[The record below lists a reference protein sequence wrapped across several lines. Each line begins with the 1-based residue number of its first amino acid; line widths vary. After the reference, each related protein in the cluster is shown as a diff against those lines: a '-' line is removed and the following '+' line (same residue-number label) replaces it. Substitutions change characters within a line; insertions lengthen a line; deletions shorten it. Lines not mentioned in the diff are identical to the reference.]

1 MTSNYDNPFYH
12 DNVYGHVVALL
23 QDHSAGEQ
31 GLHLDIGCGFGRMAE
46 HVRDGMG
53 REYIGFDR
61 DHEALA
67 SLTERGFAGITLD
80 LADLGAA
87 EAVIAAAVAG
97 RKVAS
102 LSMIDTLEHV
112 YNGAEILAMLRRIA
126 LDNAAVLVV
135 SVPNVTHRDVG
146 FKLAFG
152 KWDYTNTGLLDSTHV
167 RFFSDSLMHSL
178 LRSSGWHLIGEN
190 NVALDK
196 SDQHFPAL
204 HPVLAEGTPL
214 HDYLT
219 RLRDGVDRSACI
231 NQFVGAYL
239 PGPSLRDAGEAPGA
253 APFLSVVTRT
263 QGKRIDTLRDVLLCL
278 SAQTSQDFEVCVIG
292 HKLSH
297 EAQLAVERVIE
308 DTHADLRRRVRL
320 IRVDHG
326 TRTTP
331 LNVGFRASRGD
342 YVAIL
347 DDDDIVLGHWVEEFK
362 RLAAA
367 NQGRVLR
374 CANLA
379 QTWQPVKTGLGTR
392 SVRSVASFEACYP
405 AEFDFFQHLVENA
418 TPPVSLAFPRACFH
432 DLKIEFDETLTTT
445 EDWDFLMRTA
455 EVCGVAS
462 DKEITSIYR
471 KWDSA
476 ESSYT
481 VHSTEEWQTNHYA
494 IWRKLDA
501 KPILLE
507 PGSATRIRQL
517 VHDWNCRYR
526 YRGTSGPQPDPHL
539 DTTQYENA
547 LREEIYR
554 SLHSRTWRV
563 GAPMRGVAALIGRRW
578 TYPML
583 WAMNGSQLEHYLRTL
598 RSSRSW
604 RFGSWVRARMGIGR
618 A

>member
-1 MTSNYDNPFYH
+1 MSSNYDNPFYH
-12 DNVYGHVVALL
+12 DNVYGHVVRLL
-23 QDHSAGEQ
+23 QDHSAGGQ

-46 HVRDGMG
+46 HVRDHVG

-61 DHEALA
+61 DDEALA
-67 SLTERGFAGITLD
+67 SLNERGFVGIALD
-80 LADLGAA
+80 LADPVAA
-87 EAVIAAAVAG
+87 EAAITAAVAG

-102 LSMIDTLEHV
+102 LSIIDTLEHV

-126 LDNAAVLVV
+126 LNSAAVLVV
-135 SVPNVTHRDVG
+135 SVPNVAHRDVG

-152 KWDYTNTGLLDSTHV
+152 KWDYTDTGLLDITHV
-167 RFFSDSLMHSL
+167 RFFSESLVHSL
-178 LRSSGWHLIGEN
+178 LLSSGWHLIGEN
-190 NVALDK
+190 NVTLDK

-214 HDYLT
+214 HDHLA
-219 RLRDGVDRSACI
+219 RLRDGVDRCARI

-239 PGPSLRDAGEAPGA
+239 PGPSLRGA
-253 APFLSVVTRT
+253 DEVPDVAPFLSVVTRT

-297 EAQLAVERVIE
+297 EAQLAVERVID

-331 LNVGFRASRGD
+331 LNVGFRAARGN

-367 NQGRVLR
+367 NPGRVLR
-374 CANLA
+374 SANVA
-379 QTWQPVKTGLGTR
+379 QTWQPVKTGVSSR
-392 SVRSVASFEACYP
+392 SVRSIGSFEACYP
-405 AEFDFFQHLVENA
+405 VKFDFFQHLVENA

-455 EVCGVAS
+455 EICGVAS
-462 DKEITSIYR
+462 DGEITSIYR
-471 KWDSA
+471 KWDNA

-481 VHSTEEWQTNHYA
+481 AHSIEEWQTNHYA

-507 PGSATRIRQL
+507 PGSATRIRHL
-517 VHDWNCRYR
+517 VHDWNRRYLAAP
-526 YRGTSGPQPDPHL
+526 GPQPDPHL
-539 DTTQYENA
+539 DATQYENA
-547 LREEIYR
+547 LREEIHNL
-554 SLHSRTWRV
+554 LHSRTWRV
-563 GAPMRGVAALIGRRW
+563 GAPMRGLAAMAGRRW

-583 WAMNGSQLEHYLRTL
+583 WAMNGPQLERYLSTL

-604 RFGSWVRARMGIGR
+604 RFGTWVRARVGAGN

>member
-12 DNVYGHVVALL
+12 DNVYGHAVALL
-23 QDHSAGEQ
+23 QEHSGDEQ

-46 HVRDGMG
+46 QIRDRLG

-61 DHEALA
+61 DNEALG
-67 SLTERGFAGITLD
+67 SLSERGFAGVALD
-80 LADLGAA
+80 LSDPAAA
-87 EAVIAAAVAG
+87 EAAITNAVAS

-102 LSMIDTLEHV
+102 LSIIDTLEHV

-135 SVPNVTHRDVG
+135 SVPNVTHRDIG

-152 KWDYTNTGLLDSTHV
+152 KWDYTNAGLLDRTHV
-167 RFFSDSLMHSL
+167 RFFSDSLLHSL
-178 LRSSGWHLIGEN
+178 LRSSGWHQIAEH
-190 NVALDK
+190 NVKLNK

-204 HPVLAEGTPL
+204 HPALAKGTPL
-214 HDYLT
+214 HDYLIH
-219 RLRDGVDRSACI
+219 LRDGVDCSACI

-239 PGPSLRDAGEAPGA
+239 PGPSLRIVDDAPVT
-253 APFLSVVTRT
+253 APFLSVITRT

-278 SAQTSQDFEVCVIG
+278 SAQTSQDFEVCVVG
-292 HKLSH
+292 HKLSR
-297 EAQLAVERVIE
+297 EAQLAVERVID
-308 DTHADLRRRVRL
+308 DTHAGLRQRVRL

-331 LNVGFRASRGD
+331 LNVGFRAARGD

-347 DDDDIVLGHWVEEFK
+347 DDDDIVLGHWVENFK
-362 RLAAA
+362 RLAAG
-367 NQGRVLR
+367 NPGRVMR
-374 CANLA
+374 SANVA
-379 QTWQPVKTGLGTR
+379 QTWQVVRTGLGTR
-392 SVRSVASFEACYP
+392 SVRSVGSFEACYP
-405 AEFDFFQHLVENA
+405 PEFDFFQHLIENA

-432 DLKIEFDETLTTT
+432 DLKIEFDEALTTT

-455 EVCGVAS
+455 EICGVAS

-501 KPILLE
+501 KALLLE
-507 PGSATRIRQL
+507 PGSATRIRHL
-517 VHDWNCRYR
+517 VQDWNRR
-526 YRGTSGPQPDPHL
+526 HLGAQGPQPDPQL
-539 DTTQYENA
+539 DIAQYENA
-547 LREEIYR
+547 LREEIYCLLR
-554 SLHSRTWRV
+554 SRTWRI
-563 GAPMRGVAALIGRRW
+563 GAPMRGLAAITGRRW
-578 TYPML
+578 AYPML
-583 WAMNGSQLEHYLRTL
+583 WAMNGPQLEGYLHTIRG
-598 RSSRSW
+598 SRSW
-604 RFGSWVRARMGIGR
+604 RFGSWMRARLGR
-618 A
+618 

>member
-23 QDHSAGEQ
+23 QDYSAGEQ
-31 GLHLDIGCGFGRMAE
+31 GLHLDIGCGFGRIAE
-46 HVRDGMG
+46 HIRDQLR

-61 DHEALA
+61 DHDALA
-67 SLTERGFAGITLD
+67 SLNERGFSGVVLD
-80 LADLGAA
+80 LADLAAA
-87 EAVIAAAVAG
+87 EAAIAAAIAG
-97 RKVAS
+97 RKVVS
-102 LSMIDTLEHV
+102 ISIIDTLEHI
-112 YNGAEILAMLRRIA
+112 YNGADILAMLRRIA
-126 LDNAAVLVV
+126 LETAALLVV

-152 KWDYTNTGLLDSTHV
+152 KWDYTDAGLLDSTHV
-167 RFFSDSLMHSL
+167 RFFSDSLVHSL

-190 NVALDK
+190 NVILNK

-204 HPVLAEGTPL
+204 HPALTEGTPL
-214 HDYLT
+214 HDYLA
-219 RLRDGVDRSACI
+219 RLRDGVNSSACV

-239 PGPSLRDAGEAPGA
+239 PGPSVQSMAEAGAP
-253 APFLSVVTRT
+253 APFLSVITRT

-292 HKLSH
+292 HKLTR
-297 EAQLAVERVIE
+297 EAQIAVERVIE
-308 DTHADLRRRVRL
+308 DTHADLRQRVRL

-331 LNVGFRASRGD
+331 LNVGFRAARGN
-342 YVAIL
+342 YIAIL
-347 DDDDIVLGHWVEEFK
+347 DDDDIVMGHWVEKFK

-367 NQGRVLR
+367 NPGRVLR
-374 CANLA
+374 CANVA
-379 QTWQPVKTGLGTR
+379 QSWQPVKTSLSTR
-392 SVRSVASFEACYP
+392 SVRSTSSFEACYP
-405 AEFDFFQHLVENA
+405 AEFDFLQHLVENA

-432 DLKIEFDETLTTT
+432 DLKIEFDEALTTT

-455 EVCGVAS
+455 EICGVAS

-471 KWDSA
+471 KWSGA

-481 VHSTEEWQTNHYA
+481 IHSAEEWQTNHYA

-507 PGSATRIRQL
+507 PGSATRIRYL
-517 VHDWNCRYR
+517 VQDWNRR
-526 YRGTSGPQPDPHL
+526 HLGGVGPKPDPHL
-539 DTTQYENA
+539 DVSQYENA
-547 LREEIYR
+547 LREEIY
-554 SLHSRTWRV
+554 SLLRSRTWRI
-563 GAPMRGVAALIGRRW
+563 GAPLRGVAAMIGRRW

-583 WAMNGSQLEHYLRTL
+583 WAMNGPQLEHYLRTL
-598 RSSRSW
+598 RGSRSW
-604 RFGSWVRARMGIGR
+604 RFGNWVRVRVGR
-618 A
+618 RHT

>member
-1 MTSNYDNPFYH
+1 MSSNYDNPFYH

-23 QDHSAGEQ
+23 QEHSAGEH

-46 HVRDGMG
+46 HIRDQLG
-53 REYIGFDR
+53 REYVGFDR
-61 DHEALA
+61 DDEALS
-67 SLTERGFAGITLD
+67 SLRERGFIGVAID
-80 LADLGAA
+80 LADLAA
-87 EAVIAAAVAG
+87 VEAAIASTVAG

-102 LSMIDTLEHV
+102 LSIIDTLEHI
-112 YNGAEILAMLRRIA
+112 YNGAGVLEMLRRIA
-126 LDNAAVLVV
+126 LTNGAVLVV
-135 SVPNVTHRDVG
+135 SVPNVTHCDIG

-152 KWDYTNTGLLDSTHV
+152 KWDYTTAGLLDTTHV
-167 RFFSDSLMHSL
+167 RFFSDSSVRSL
-178 LRSSGWHLIGEN
+178 LRGSGWHLIGEH
-190 NVALDK
+190 NVTLNK
-196 SDQHFPAL
+196 SDQHFPVL
-204 HPVLAEGTPL
+204 HPALAEGTPL
-214 HDYLT
+214 HDYLA
-219 RLRDGVDRSACI
+219 RLRNGVDRSACI

-239 PGPSLRDAGEAPGA
+239 PGPSLRSEDEAPVA

-292 HKLSH
+292 HKLDH
-297 EAQLAVERVIE
+297 AAQIAVERVIE
-308 DTHADLRRRVRL
+308 DTHADLRQRVRL

-331 LNVGFRASRGD
+331 LNVGFREARGD

-347 DDDDIVLGHWVEEFK
+347 DDDDIVLGHWVEKFK
-362 RLAAA
+362 LLAAA
-367 NQGRVLR
+367 NPGQVLR
-374 CANLA
+374 CANVA
-379 QTWQPVKTGLGTR
+379 QTWQPVKTGLSSR
-392 SVRSVASFEACYP
+392 SVRSVSSFEACYP
-405 AEFDFFQHLVENA
+405 TEFDFLQHLVENA

-455 EVCGVAS
+455 EICGVAS

-471 KWDSA
+471 KWDKA

-481 VHSTEEWQTNHYA
+481 VHSSEEWRTNHYA

-507 PGSATRIRQL
+507 RGSATRIRHL
-517 VHDWNCRYR
+517 VQEWNRR
-526 YRGTSGPQPDPHL
+526 HLGTAGPQPDPNL
-539 DTTQYENA
+539 DATQYENA
-547 LREEIYR
+547 LREEIHNLLR
-554 SLHSRTWRV
+554 SRTWRI
-563 GAPMRGVAALIGRRW
+563 GAPLRGMAVMVGRRW

-583 WAMNGSQLEHYLRTL
+583 WAMNGPQLEQYRHVLL
-598 RSSRSW
+598 GSRSW
-604 RFGSWVRARMGIGR
+604 RFGSWIRAHLARKR